1 MGWKL
6 NTTGAELD
14 VGATKQVDEDTSLG
28 CSVVVSLRGLTL
40 KFRMN
45 RQGQR
50 FVIPILLT
58 PMVTWRK
65 SLMAFTLP
73 PIAIAFALLRRS
85 TDR

>member
-14 VGATKQVDEDTSLG
+14 AGATKQVDEDTSLG

-65 SLMAFTLP
+65 SLMRFAS
-73 PIAIAFALLRRS
+73 ADCNRAFALLRRS